1 MRQELLRQ
9 IPKID
14 VLLQDERLR
23 QVTEKYGR
31 TRTADVLRAVTG
43 EIRGAVLSGE
53 ETTVPDADEIL
64 RMALCRLE
72 ENPACSLRP
81 VINGT
86 GIILHTNL
94 GRAPL
99 SERALRAVEAV
110 AGGYSNLEYR
120 LDSGSRG
127 SRHDHVTE
135 ILRELCGTEDAMV
148 VNNNAAAVLL
158 SLAALARGKEVLVS
172 RGEMIE
178 IGGSFRIPDVCE
190 QSGAVL
196 REVGTTNRTRLAD
209 YRGALNE
216 ETGAVFKAHTSNYR
230 IVGFTEETSLEEL
243 SGLALENGIP
253 LIYDM
258 GSGLFEGLERYGIEE
273 PDILH
278 AQKAGADV
286 LTFSGD
292 KLLGA
297 AQAGLIVGRK
307 QYIEKMKRHPL
318 ARALRVDK
326 MTLAAL
332 EATLYEYRDRNQARR
347 EIPVLRMISES
358 PEALRKKAE
367 ALCARLAGTAGSGR
381 LTFAVEPCRD
391 RTGGGSAPL
400 NALEGYAVTV
410 RLDADEPT
418 DMSAAKSERMTA
430 AEIPPHAGRSLLGD
444 GKKEGRTSGAVI
456 HTLEDL
462 EQSLRLA
469 EFPLIARITQD
480 RLWISVRTLLAG
492 DEEKIAEDFEK
503 ISLLL

>member
-1 MRQELLRQ
+1 MSRENLRHGAEMRQELLRQ

-23 QVTEKYGR
+23 QVIEKYGR
-31 TRTADVLRAVTG
+31 TRTADVLRTVTG

-99 SERALRAVEAV
+99 SERALRAVEAA

-172 RGEMIE
+172 RGELIE

-209 YRGALNE
+209 YQGALNE

-410 RLDADEPT
+410 RLDTGGSEDISVPEKKC
-418 DMSAAKSERMTA
+418 MSGT
-430 AEIPPHAGRSLLGD
+430 G
-444 GKKEGRTSGAVI
+444 I

-503 ISLLL
+503 ISRLP